1 MSITIYA
8 INRAASWPLAY
19 TETPTVPMF
28 ILKSAMAIT
37 PITNL
42 KTSATGDQAS
52 FNTALLPPHVYDTR
66 HTVADVVTA
75 TTLSDL
81 QKLLGG
87 DPFKTSRVNTK
98 VVATLVLHSEHQIVT
113 ACANTTILTHIL
125 VEHDIADKNESDV
138 PFLHSTSRKLDMVL
152 TSRECL
158 EYSARYHCNV
168 KLHYYAFGLL
178 NRIHCICFKM
188 LRDEAS
194 VLASTSRFGNSK
206 TASVSLSVFKLATSC
221 RDKGLE
227 ALAEAFSDAK
237 EIEHKAMYT
246 SSIFSKESND
256 AYMEE
261 LRKRK
266 RDKVN
271 DGKSKHQLKR
281 EKYSNNKNT
290 RNSGALVCKSKTPA
304 TLSPTAKW
312 PKGEKPLCPATLHGG
327 SRGCLRTGCKKSHN
341 KINV

>member
-1 MSITIYA
+1 MDA
-8 INRAASWPLAY
+8 INRAASWSSAHAK
-19 TETPTVPMF
+19 TPTVPMF

-66 HTVADVVTA
+66 HTVADVVTT

-98 VVATLVLHSEHQIVT
+98 VVATLVLRSERQIVT

-158 EYSARYHCNV
+158 EYSAQYHCNV
-168 KLHYYAFGLL
+168 KLHY
-178 NRIHCICFKM
+178 
-188 LRDEAS
+188 
-194 VLASTSRFGNSK
+194 
-206 TASVSLSVFKLATSC
+206 
-221 RDKGLE
+221 
-227 ALAEAFSDAK
+227 
-237 EIEHKAMYT
+237 
-246 SSIFSKESND
+246 
-256 AYMEE
+256 
-261 LRKRK
+261 
-266 RDKVN
+266 
-271 DGKSKHQLKR
+271 
-281 EKYSNNKNT
+281 
-290 RNSGALVCKSKTPA
+290 
-304 TLSPTAKW
+304 
-312 PKGEKPLCPATLHGG
+312 
-327 SRGCLRTGCKKSHN
+327 
-341 KINV
+341 